1 VIWELDAV
9 AVDGPHAPLL
19 RPTSVT
25 LQDGQVRLA
34 AGLPGEGH
42 TALALVATGRMRP
55 SAGRVTLDGSAEAAG
70 LRRALAIVDAPSV
83 SEPDGALPLATVV
96 GEELAMAGRPA
107 GRRAVADRLAAA
119 GAAAHARDRYEDVP
133 APLRLDL
140 LARLAADRPG
150 VRGLVITA
158 PDRHGHEPRAWFEP
172 AGELAA
178 SGLAV
183 LVTCLETSAAALG
196 AEPAL
201 IGFEGAT
208 R

>member
-1 VIWELDAV
+1 VLWELDAV
-9 AVDGPHAPLL
+9 AVEGPHTPLL

-25 LQDGQVRLA
+25 LEGGQVRLV

-42 TALALVATGRMRP
+42 TALALVASGRMRP
-55 SAGRVTLDGSAEAAG
+55 SSGRVRLDGSADAAG
-70 LRRALAIVDAPSV
+70 LRRAFAIVDAPGV

-107 GRRAVADRLAAA
+107 GRRAVADRLTAA
-119 GAAAHARDRYEDVP
+119 GAASRARDRYEDVP

-140 LARLAADRPG
+140 LAHLAADRPG

-158 PDRHGHEPRAWFEP
+158 PDRHGHDPRAWWEL
-172 AGELAA
+172 AGELTA

-183 LVTCLETSAAALG
+183 LVTCSESSAAALG
-196 AEPAL
+196 VQPAL
-201 IGFEGAT
+201 IGFEGAP